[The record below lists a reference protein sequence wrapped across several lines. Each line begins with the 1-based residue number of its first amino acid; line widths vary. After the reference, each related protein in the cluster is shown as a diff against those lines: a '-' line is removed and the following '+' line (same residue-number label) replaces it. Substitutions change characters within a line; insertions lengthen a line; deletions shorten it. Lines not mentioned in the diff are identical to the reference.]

1 MQNGFPWASIEMQIQ
16 GASKGGVNIGSDA
29 AKSQRYITVLIS
41 LKYERDHLCYS
52 NIFYGN
58 IRFDIYTFKF

>member
-1 MQNGFPWASIEMQIQ
+1 MQNGFPWASIEMLIQ

-41 LKYERDHLCYS
+41 LKYERDQLCYS
-52 NIFYGN
+52 NIF
-58 IRFDIYTFKF
+58 